1 MTALSSRRVWLTALA
16 VLFVGCTHPS
26 DPSKKS
32 SGTADAGK
40 SATDKSTADKN
51 TADKNAVSKPDA
63 AKPDAAETPTTDT
76 PTTDTPTPTTDETT
90 DETKTDETKSDE
102 TKSDE
107 ATPPKPA
114 ATEDEPKPDA
124 AADDQPDE
132 PAPADSESKPA
143 VETDA
148 TAAIPADLPAST
160 PEDAEPAEH
169 EGDYTQWGTSP
180 LKNNVSEATDLPTFW
195 DPGKVDFKTGI
206 RDAASMKNVKWAA
219 SLGSQTYANPIVVG
233 GKVLIG
239 TNNGNGYIKR
249 YPSDVDLG
257 CMIAFTEDKGE
268 FLWQYSSEKLP
279 TGKVHDWE
287 LLGICSTP
295 IVEGDRAWFV
305 DNRGEVV
312 CVDTEGF
319 YDNEDDGPVTDEW
332 ARLFDIA
339 KSEDAATDA
348 VAPLIS
354 GFKEG
359 KLGDALREAAT
370 KLDIE
375 LPEQAE
381 IQPGQTPNSWTFSA
395 QVGDVKRNFRM
406 RVEGPRLSVY
416 WQTTTD
422 DKHEADVVWRL
433 DMMKDL
439 GSSQHNAASC
449 SGTIVGDLLFISTS
463 NGVDAQHNN
472 VPAPNAPSLI
482 CLEKATG
489 KVVWTDNSPGVN
501 ILHGQWS
508 SPAAAVLG
516 GVPQVVYPC
525 GDGWVRSFRADRG
538 KDGKGELLWEFDCN
552 PKDSLYEIRGLGT
565 RNHIIATPVI
575 YKGRVYIA
583 VGEDPEHGDGVG
595 HLWCI
600 DPTKRGDVSAD
611 LAFTRDEL
619 SKPAGERMPI
629 QIERLDDSRRMQA
642 IDEAKGEVAVANPNS
657 AVVWHYATYDVD
669 GDGEIDDYLETM
681 HRSLSTVAIK
691 DDILYIADFSG
702 IFHCLDAKTG
712 KVYWTHDMLGAC
724 WGSPLIADGKVFIGD
739 EDGDVYVFAHGK
751 EKNWLNQHA
760 EEETN
765 PTVNMGSSVLGTPII
780 ANNVLYIFNK
790 NTLFAIKALQP
801 DAQAAKDA
809 VDAPQADAPQA
820 DAPAADATNADA
832 ATADSPAAA
841 GQ

>member
-1 MTALSSRRVWLTALA
+1 MTSISSRRVWLVALA
-16 VLFVGCTHPS
+16 VLFVGCTNQSEPA
-26 DPSKKS
+26 KKP
-32 SGTADAGK
+32 SGTAGAEK
-40 SATDKSTADKN
+40 KAPSKLEA
-51 TADKNAVSKPDA
+51 SKPDA
-63 AKPDAAETPTTDT
+63 GAADSAKAATDEKPTGDAANPDAATTDAN
-76 PTTDTPTPTTDETT
+76 PAND
-90 DETKTDETKSDE
+90 
-102 TKSDE
+102 
-107 ATPPKPA
+107 ATKPA
-114 ATEDEPKPDA
+114 APA
-124 AADDQPDE
+124 AKTDE
-132 PAPADSESKPA
+132 PAPAESDAKPV
-143 VETDA
+143 VETDVVA
-148 TAAIPADLPAST
+148 AEAIPADLPVST
-160 PEDAEPAEH
+160 PGDAEPAEH
-169 EGDYTQWGTSP
+169 EGDYAQWGTST
-180 LKNNVSEATDLPTFW
+180 LKNNVSKATNQPTFW
-195 DPGKVDFKTGI
+195 DGGKVDFKTGI
-206 RDAASMKNVKWAA
+206 RDAASMKNIKWAA
-219 SLGSQTYANPIVVG
+219 SLGSQTYANPIVAG

-239 TNNGNGYIKR
+239 TNNGNGYVKR
-249 YPSDVDLG
+249 YPADVDLG
-257 CMIAFTEDKGE
+257 CLLAFTEDEGK

-305 DNRGEVV
+305 CNRGEVV

-319 YDNEDDGPVTDEW
+319 YDNEDDGPVTAEW

-339 KSEDAATDA
+339 RSDEPESDP
-348 VAPLIS
+348 VAPLVS

-359 KLGDALREAAT
+359 KLGAVLLEQAA
-370 KLDIE
+370 KLDIA

-381 IQPGQTPNSWTFSA
+381 IQAGEAPNSWTFSA
-395 QVGDVKRNFRM
+395 QAGEAKRNFRM
-406 RVEGPRLSVY
+406 RMEGPRLSVY

-482 CLEKATG
+482 CLEKSTG

-516 GVPQVVYPC
+516 GVPQVIYPC
-525 GDGWVRSFRADRG
+525 GDGWLRSFHAART
-538 KDGKGELLWEFDCN
+538 KDGQGELLWQFDCN

-565 RNHIIATPVI
+565 RNHIIGTPVI
-575 YKGRVYIA
+575 YKGLVYIA

-600 DPTKRGDVSAD
+600 DPTKRGDVSPD

-619 SKPAGERMPI
+619 SKPASERKPLLV
-629 QIERLDDSRRMQA
+629 ERLDDSRRMQT
-642 IDEAKGEVAVANPNS
+642 IDESKGEVAVANPNS
-657 AVVWHYATYDVD
+657 AAVWHYASYDVN
-669 GDGEIDDYLETM
+669 GDGEIDDYQETM
-681 HRSLSTVAIK
+681 HRSLSTVTIK
-691 DDILYIADFSG
+691 DDILYTADFSG
-702 IFHCLDAKTG
+702 IFHCVDAKTG

-724 WGSPLIADGKVFIGD
+724 WGSPLVADGKVFIGD

-760 EEETN
+760 TEETN
-765 PTVNMGSSVLGTPII
+765 PTVNMGSSVLGTPIV

-801 DAQAAKDA
+801 DTQAA
-809 VDAPQADAPQA
+809 
-820 DAPAADATNADA
+820 AAK
-832 ATADSPAAA
+832 
-841 GQ
+841 